1 MHSTTQITVVP
12 RWRLHKSNLR
22 YVLFCQNKNICEI
35 LEMFSP
41 LLLSNVN
48 KDSKCSKFIIIE
60 ENLILSQIPINHE
73 MFTTHLL
80 HLKY

>member
-48 KDSKCSKFIIIE
+48 KDSKCSKFIIIQRRE
-60 ENLILSQIPINHE
+60 PDFISN
-73 MFTTHLL
+73 T
-80 HLKY
+80 Y